1 MSDEKDE
8 SVETE
13 TYESR
18 FDDPVAARIMALTE
32 LCRFMS
38 QIDKETALV
47 LAMEIGAAGS
57 LTLGA
62 KAAEIHEITELNA
75 ERIKRELKRC

>member
-1 MSDEKDE
+1 MSDEE
-8 SVETE
+8 EFVETE
-13 TYESR
+13 THESR

-32 LCRFMS
+32 LCRFTA

-62 KAAEIHEITELNA
+62 KAAEIHEIGELNA